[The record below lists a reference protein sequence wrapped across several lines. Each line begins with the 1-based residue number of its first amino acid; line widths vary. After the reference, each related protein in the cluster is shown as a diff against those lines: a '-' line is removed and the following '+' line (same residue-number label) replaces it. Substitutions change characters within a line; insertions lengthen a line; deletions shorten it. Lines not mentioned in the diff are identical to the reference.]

1 MFTDPNEE
9 AAFYAALNEDA
20 GYLGQCG
27 SETRPCEHERVKWE
41 PTRGQFR
48 CLNPACDAPLDIP
61 ELTQALGREL
71 RKPYD
76 VIVEQKP

>member
-1 MFTDPNEE
+1 MFADPNEE

-27 SETRPCEHERVKWE
+27 SESQPCEHERVKWE
-41 PTRGQFR
+41 PTHGRFR
-48 CLNPACDAPLDIP
+48 CLSCDAPLDIP
-61 ELTQALGREL
+61 ELTEALGPEL

-76 VIVEQKP
+76 LIVERKR